1 MTNEDLSDC
10 AGYRVEM
17 RDGRIGSVAAVLPRT
32 GRDKRGVLIVPSGL
46 LSCRLSAVPLD
57 EVESVD
63 VGQRRIVLRE
73 EPATLRPGTPADV
86 RHRLVGRS

>member
-1 MTNEDLSDC
+1 MTSEDLSDC
-10 AGYRVEM
+10 AGYRVEV
-17 RDGRIGSVAAVLPRT
+17 REARLGTVTAVVPRT
-32 GRDKRGVLIVPSGL
+32 GRDERGVLIVPSGL

-63 VGQRRIVLRE
+63 VGQGRIVLRE